1 MHPVAHHLN
10 MPITTTLLLTIVI
23 SGYMTATKLTVVNL
37 VIEMS
42 SWPGQNEAEG
52 AMKNQNTF

>member
-1 MHPVAHHLN
+1 